1 MTRKIQAQIGCIRIG
16 EGCPIAVQTMCNTHT
31 FNVED
36 TVAQCR
42 AMAAAGADIIR
53 ITVPGLRDVPHMKSI
68 REILRSEGIMTP
80 LVADIHFSSETAIAV
95 APLCG
100 ESAHQSRKFPQG
112 LRRGLKTALK
122 TARCMPGKRHCH
134 PDWPQSRLSRRQ
146 NNQSLRQ
153 YPSGNGRGCYGV
165 DKSL

>member
-95 APLCG
+95 APYVEKVRINPG
-100 ESAHQSRKFPQG
+100 ISTRTSKRPQDSSQNCSMYAG
-112 LRRGLKTALK
+112 KTAL
-122 TARCMPGKRHCH
+122 
-134 PDWPQSRLSRRQ
+134 
-146 NNQSLRQ
+146 
-153 YPSGNGRGCYGV
+153 PSGLA
-165 DKSL
+165 SITALSETE